1 MSVVACKNGEFYT
14 SYTPDCAMK
23 HSVLLM
29 EKIDEAFEK
38 LQMTAKDCDFFASVI
53 GAGSFTG
60 IRIGISA
67 IKGFC
72 LATGKPSL
80 AVTSFDTLAYNAID
94 GKGKEK
100 ILCLVNALHGY
111 YYACGYEK
119 GEIVFAP
126 SYISEEE
133 VLSLQNSG
141 YTLVS
146 AESLPIPTRVV
157 HPTEGLKN
165 ATLALAT
172 AGKFG
177 ELNALYIRKSSAELN
192 AQRG

>member
-1 MSVVACKNGEFYT
+1 MKNFLAIDTSNGYMSVVACKNGEFYT

-29 EKIDEAFEK
+29 EKIDEAFDK

-80 AVTSFDTLAYNAID
+80 T
-94 GKGKEK
+94 
-100 ILCLVNALHGY
+100 
-111 YYACGYEK
+111 
-119 GEIVFAP
+119 EIYP
-126 SYISEEE
+126 
-133 VLSLQNSG
+133 Q
-141 YTLVS
+141 
-146 AESLPIPTRVV
+146 IPKARVGSIV
-157 HPTEGLKN
+157 CIFPRG
-165 ATLALAT
+165 
-172 AGKFG
+172 
-177 ELNALYIRKSSAELN
+177 RSSACWS
-192 AQRG
+192 